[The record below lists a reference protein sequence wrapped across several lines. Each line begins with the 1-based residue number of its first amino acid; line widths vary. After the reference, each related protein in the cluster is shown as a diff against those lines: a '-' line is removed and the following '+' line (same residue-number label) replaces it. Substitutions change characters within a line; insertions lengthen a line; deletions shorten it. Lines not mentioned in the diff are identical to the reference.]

1 MFVDPLANVSLSG
14 AAQTLPRTASGTTDR
29 AGKDPFAVYT
39 KADGSL
45 VVTLK
50 QQSKREAGVDR
61 KVTRVIF
68 DQKFTAPDPYN
79 AEAGNKDFHL
89 ITTLIVDRPL
99 VVVTQTNF
107 VDLLVSMTGFLTA
120 STNAA
125 MIKLF
130 GGES

>member
-1 MFVDPLANVSLSG
+1 MFGDPLANVSLSG
-14 AAQTLPRTASGTTDR
+14 AAQTLPRTANGTTDK

-45 VVTLK
+45 IVTLK
-50 QQSKREAGVDR
+50 QQSKKEAGVDR
-61 KVTRVIF
+61 KVTRVVF

-89 ITTLIVDRPL
+89 IATLIVDRPL
-99 VVVTQTNF
+99 VVVTEANF
-107 VDLLVSMTGFLTA
+107 VNLVSSMAGFLTA

-125 MIKLF
+125 LIKLY